1 MRRSDL
7 HDERGAI
14 MVMAVLVM
22 TVMLTFTAFAVDLG
36 TKRVARRDMQSL
48 ADSAAMDLARQ
59 LKGRTAS
66 AILADPKFAEV
77 KTQAVQQNKTV
88 GRAPTLTV
96 ALGTVNNTTGVFT
109 PVSGGAV
116 PTAVQVIAA
125 TSVSFAFV
133 PGDGNTARPAI
144 ATSADP
150 TMCFSASSS
159 ELAINSSTGTL
170 GPLLDLILKTQLNV
184 LSPAGLL
191 TVKDTVVPLADLA
204 VALGVGTPQAVLAT
218 TVSTRDFVLAA
229 ATALSKNGYT
239 AQASALQAIGLQ
251 ISGGTVDVG
260 KILNLETANSAGL
273 SALVNVFDLVTAA
286 IFASNGSNALNVKNL
301 SVGLPGADRL
311 LDLTAV
317 IIEPP
322 QIACGKVGITAKS
335 AQVKIHVKTTVDPL
349 SIGATSVVMDLDL
362 EMGRGEGTLK
372 SISCGSPAG
381 AVVTAKTGAVLGVG
395 TLDVGVLRNLGLLL
409 GGDTVLMVKS
419 KLTATGA
426 VGGPTDLT
434 LTPPTVTTGSV
445 SGSGVLGLAV
455 SDSKIGLLDGSFVGD
470 VLGAVINPLL
480 GGILTTVVNPLVA
493 ANGPVDKLLSALIY
507 PVFNLLGVK
516 VAKTDVTVQGSPDCA
531 TVKLVG

>member
-1 MRRSDL
+1 MTRRDER
-7 HDERGAI
+7 DERGAI
-14 MVMAVLVM
+14 LVMAVLLM
-22 TVMLTFTAFAVDLG
+22 TVVLTFTAFAVDLG
-36 TKRVARRDMQSL
+36 TQRVARRDMQSL

-66 AILADPKFAEV
+66 VILADPKFAAV
-77 KTQAVQQNKTV
+77 KTQAVEQNKTV
-88 GRAPTLTV
+88 GRPPTLTV
-96 ALGTVNNTTGVFT
+96 ALGTVSNTTGVFT

-125 TSVSFAFV
+125 TSVGFAFA
-133 PGDGNTARPAI
+133 PGDGKAARPAV

-159 ELAINSSTGTL
+159 ELSLNSSTGAL

-218 TVSTRDFVLAA
+218 TVSTRDFVLAT

-239 AQASALQAIGLQ
+239 VQAAALQAIGLQ
-251 ISGGTVDVG
+251 ISGGTVDIG

-286 IFASNGSNALNVKNL
+286 VFASNGTNALNVKNL
-301 SVGLPGADRL
+301 GVGLPGAERL
-311 LDLTAV
+311 LDLTA
-317 IIEPP
+317 IIVEPP
-322 QIACGKVGITAKS
+322 QIACGKAGITAKS
-335 AQVKIHVKTTVDPL
+335 AQVKVHVKSTVDPL
-349 SIGATSVVMDLDL
+349 SIGAASVVMELDL
-362 EMGRGEGTLK
+362 EMGRGEATLK
-372 SISCGSPAG
+372 SIACGSPSG
-381 AVVTAKTGAVLGVG
+381 AVITAKTGAVLGVG
-395 TLDVGVLRNLGLLL
+395 TLNVGVLQNLGLLF
-409 GGDTVLMVKS
+409 GDALLSVKS

-434 LTPPTVTTGSV
+434 FTPPTVTTRSV
-445 SGSGVLGLAV
+445 SGSGVLGLAI
-455 SDSKIGLLDGSFVGD
+455 SDSKIGLMDGTFVGD
-470 VLGAVINPLL
+470 VLGAIINPLL
-480 GGILTTVVNPLVA
+480 GGIINTIINPLVA
-493 ANGPVDKLLSALIY
+493 ANGPIDKLLSALIY
-507 PVFNLLGVK
+507 PVFKLLGVQ
-516 VAKTDVTVQGSPDCA
+516 VAKTDVTAPGSPDCS